1 MAAEFELFVGAK
13 VCLLGFPEVRDL
25 DCLGA
30 TADLMAETVPYTC
43 WGKISSL
50 DDHLS
55 GTADYSSKYYSS
67 LPSHLVRESYRL
79 SLIPKRKCCA
89 YDDVQPLSHKMQSV
103 HGNLTKLPHIW
114 IIE

>member
-43 WGKISSL
+43 WGKISSM

-55 GTADYSSKYYSS
+55 GTADYSIKYHSS
-67 LPSHLVRESYRL
+67 LPSQGVKGV
-79 SLIPKRKCCA
+79 I
-89 YDDVQPLSHKMQSV
+89 Q
-103 HGNLTKLPHIW
+103 
-114 IIE
+114 IEFDSKKEMLCI